1 MNNKRQSFYL
11 PDEPCN
17 IDLTYIVPVL
27 NEEENIRRVHESIIN
42 AFAGTGLKNFEI
54 IFVDDGSTDDT
65 LSEIRL
71 IVDSN
76 KSTKCIALTRNYGHQ
91 AALSAGLFYSRG
103 SYVAVLDGDLQD
115 PPEVINDFYQYCKR
129 GYDVVYGVRRKRKE
143 SLPKKIS
150 YYLYYRLLKSLSNLD
165 IPLDSGDFCIM
176 SRRAVNIIND
186 LPEKNRFV
194 RGLRTFIGLPQ
205 IGVEYERSARAA
217 GDPKYS
223 LRKLLRLASDG
234 IFNFSDRPLKL
245 ASSFGG
251 LIAISSIILGFLFV
265 VQRAFNIEILG
276 YSPAQVPGY
285 TSIIVI
291 LSLLSGIQ
299 LYTLGI
305 LGEYISRI
313 FLETKNRPQYI
324 VRDMIGFE
332 ITRI

>member
-1 MNNKRQSFYL
+1 
-11 PDEPCN
+11 
-17 IDLTYIVPVL
+17 
-27 NEEENIRRVHESIIN
+27 
-42 AFAGTGLKNFEI
+42 
-54 IFVDDGSTDDT
+54 
-65 LSEIRL
+65 
-71 IVDSN
+71 
-76 KSTKCIALTRNYGHQ
+76 
-91 AALSAGLFYSRG
+91 
-103 SYVAVLDGDLQD
+103 
-115 PPEVINDFYQYCKR
+115 
-129 GYDVVYGVRRKRKE
+129 
-143 SLPKKIS
+143 
-150 YYLYYRLLKSLSNLD
+150 
-165 IPLDSGDFCIM
+165 M